1 VTGDAADTAVLER
14 SHVAG
19 ARLLVI
25 AIPDALQARTIAEHA
40 RTVKPDIEIVV
51 RAHSDDDAA
60 LLRKD
65 SGSHVFMGEHE
76 LALGMTRQ
84 VIESME
90 KN

>member
-1 VTGDAADTAVLER
+1 M
-14 SHVAG
+14 
-19 ARLLVI
+19 
-25 AIPDALQARTIAEHA
+25 
-40 RTVKPDIEIVV
+40 
-51 RAHSDDDAA
+51 
-60 LLRKD
+60 LREG